1 MNTSTKILF
10 YLERDEHGYPPVEI
24 ESLWALPHDEG
35 YELDNIP
42 FYANGVALGDIVSAE
57 PDAGGALVY
66 QSVVRR
72 GGHSTYRIFLL
83 EPGPDEPQR
92 AVDCLRAHGLGVER
106 DVPGLL
112 AIDIPP
118 NVSLEGA
125 EALLFEGVDSGRWE
139 LQDGY
144 RAGDP

>member
-1 MNTSTKILF
+1 MSTKILF
-10 YLERDEHGYPPVEI
+10 YLDRDQDGYPPVDV
-24 ESLWALPHDEG
+24 ESLWASSRDEG

-42 FYANGVALGDIVSAE
+42 FYAKGVALGDIVSAE
-57 PDAGGALVY
+57 ADAGGALVY
-66 QSVVRR
+66 GRVVRR
-72 GGHSTYRIFLL
+72 GGHSTYRIWLRDA
-83 EPGPDEPQR
+83 GPDEVQR
-92 AVDCLRAHGLGVER
+92 TVDVLRGHGLAVEM

-118 NVSLEGA
+118 SVSLDGA
-125 EALLFEGVDSGRWE
+125 EAVLFEGADSGRWE